1 MGRRWSLCKGTAVSG
16 GAWRPQI
23 DALAQHFR
31 CLWFD
36 NRGYGKSLPLT
47 PSLTVPQMG
56 EDVLALMDAEEFATA
71 HLIGHSLGGLIAL
84 SAASQARS
92 RVLSLSLLNTFAS
105 GTVPTRIDRKLLW
118 ITLRTQVGT
127 LPMRRRAFVELV
139 MPKPY
144 LQQHNLDKIVEHLSA
159 LFGRELGSPP
169 KVAMK
174 QVFAM
179 RKFDATPLLP
189 GLQGLPTLVMSSR
202 HDLLAPPS
210 AGRLLAQALARSL
223 CRANRRLPRRP
234 DSMSRAGQS
243 TATRTSGK
251 SVRGAWLITGLAW
264 RRSRPDSR
272 SRAASRSVPLAEART
287 AQSHGPSRSSKYK
300 RNPQVLL

>member
-1 MGRRWSLCKGTAVSG
+1 MAARPARWTTPARRSLGRTDRVQCATLSFAMIQKSLLHKGCRLSYFIEGHGPPVILVQGTAVSG
-16 GAWRPQI
+16 GAWRPQL

-105 GTVPTRIDRKLLW
+105 GSVPTRIDRKLLW

-169 KVAMK
+169 KVAMT
-174 QVFAM
+174 QVLAM

-189 GLQGLPTLVMSSR
+189 GLAGLPTLVMSSR

-210 AGRLLAQALARSL
+210 AGRLLAQALLGRYVELPDASHAAPIQCPEL
-223 CRANRRLPRRP
+223 VNQHLLEHLGRA
-234 DSMSRAGQS
+234 
-243 TATRTSGK
+243 SGAI
-251 SVRGAWLITGLAW
+251 G
-264 RRSRPDSR
+264 
-272 SRAASRSVPLAEART
+272 
-287 AQSHGPSRSSKYK
+287 
-300 RNPQVLL
+300 

>member
-1 MGRRWSLCKGTAVSG
+1 MIEKSLLHKGCRLSYSVEGHGPPVVLVQGTAVSG

-210 AGRLLAQALARSL
+210 EGMLLAQALAGRYVELTEASHAAPIQCPEL
-223 CRANRRLPRRP
+223 VNQQLLEHLGRA
-234 DSMSRAGQS
+234 
-243 TATRTSGK
+243 SGAL
-251 SVRGAWLITGLAW
+251 G
-264 RRSRPDSR
+264 
-272 SRAASRSVPLAEART
+272 
-287 AQSHGPSRSSKYK
+287 
-300 RNPQVLL
+300 

>member
-1 MGRRWSLCKGTAVSG
+1 MIEKSLLHKGCRLSYSVEGHGPPVVLVQGTAVSG

-105 GTVPTRIDRKLLW
+105 GTVPTRMDRKLLW

-144 LQQHNLDKIVEHLSA
+144 LQQHNLDQIVEHLSA

-169 KVAMK
+169 NVAMK

-210 AGRLLAQALARSL
+210 AGRLLAQALLGRYVELKDASHAAPIQCPEL
-223 CRANRRLPRRP
+223 VNQQLLEHLGRA
-234 DSMSRAGQS
+234 
-243 TATRTSGK
+243 SGAI
-251 SVRGAWLITGLAW
+251 G
-264 RRSRPDSR
+264 
-272 SRAASRSVPLAEART
+272 
-287 AQSHGPSRSSKYK
+287 
-300 RNPQVLL
+300 